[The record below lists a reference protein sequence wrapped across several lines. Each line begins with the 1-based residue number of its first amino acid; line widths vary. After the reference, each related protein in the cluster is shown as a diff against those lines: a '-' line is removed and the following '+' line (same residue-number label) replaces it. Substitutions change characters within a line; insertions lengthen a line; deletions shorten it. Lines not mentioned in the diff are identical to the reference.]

1 MKNLLNIKK
10 IFVVLS
16 VVAISLTAFP
26 AINYVGAWAACLS
39 NTPLSSKV
47 VNENGSLQFTLK
59 YTNDIN
65 KILVKPADL
74 SLEGFTANISIQSDS
89 SNANNKIVTLSNIQ
103 NKAGTSDKKRIRV
116 TGGTAVS
123 SDGRLAN
130 AITTE
135 SFTIKA
141 STPTPTPSTDNVKPV
156 ATISGPNPASVYL
169 GGTVTYKI
177 TYTDNVG
184 IKAINLNVNDIRLS
198 GFTANKNVSISGN
211 VATITLSNIQG
222 SIGGN
227 KRIYV
232 TGGTA
237 VDNNGNL
244 CNAVTGSTFSIIQKD
259 NNNNNNNNNG
269 NNNGQNNQSQ
279 DTNNNNNQNN
289 GKPKDWVANPNTGK

>member
-1 MKNLLNIKK
+1 MKKIFNVKK
-10 IFVVLS
+10 IFVILS
-16 VVAISLTAFP
+16 VVAISLTAFS

-65 KILVKPADL
+65 TILLQPNNLA
-74 SLEGFTANISIQSDS
+74 LEGFTANINIKSDDT
-89 SNANNKIVTLSNIQ
+89 NANNKIVTLTNIQ
-103 NKAGTSDKKRIRV
+103 NKAGTSESKRIRV
-116 TGGTAVS
+116 AGGTAVS

-135 SFTIKA
+135 TFTIRA
-141 STPTPTPSTDNVKPV
+141 TTPTPTPSNDNVAPV
-156 ATISGPNPASVYL
+156 ATISGPNPSSVYV

-184 IKAINLNVNDIRLS
+184 IKAINLNANDIRLS
-198 GFTANKNVSISGN
+198 GFTANKSVSISGN
-211 VATITLSNIQG
+211 VATITLSNING
-222 SIGGN
+222 NIGGN
-227 KRIYV
+227 KVIYV

-244 CNAVTGSTFSIIQKD
+244 CNAVTGSAFSIIQK
-259 NNNNNNNNNG
+259 NNNNNNNS
-269 NNNGQNNQSQ
+269 NNNNNNQPE
-279 DTNNNNNQNN
+279 NANNNQNN
-289 GKPKDWVANPNTGK
+289 GKPSDWVANPNTGK